1 MNMLKKIKSKLLT
14 KLFVEWVSE
23 TEDIETLQFSKD
35 MIQKRCNTVSGH
47 RPIIGFSINPPTSDL
62 T

>member
-1 MNMLKKIKSKLLT
+1 MLKKIKSKLLT

-35 MIQKRCNTVSGH
+35 MIQKRCNDCEWS
-47 RPIIGFSINPPTSDL
+47 
-62 T
+62 